1 MANIYVRS
9 TDGNDADNG
18 STWALAKALL
28 TGASAIEAAGDTI
41 FVSDNHA
48 ESVASA
54 TITLSGSNSSPVRI
68 LCANDAAEPPT
79 ALAETATVT
88 ITGTTFSITGTVY
101 VYGIIFIFTTVSSSA
116 MGFQTSAH
124 GQTYEKC
131 IFRVTGA
138 STSTSLNF
146 GGTGSGNHQVTELI
160 NCKFRLAGSSHSI
173 GINRTVRIIGGS
185 WETGG
190 TVPGGIFNMGQG
202 ARGGQLLVDGFDFSN
217 INTTT
222 NLVQTMTEGSCRAVF
237 RNVKLPA
244 SWTGLI
250 VASGALKMGS
260 RVELWNSDNADT
272 NYRMWIEDY
281 SGSIK
286 QETTIVKSGGASD
299 GTTTLSWKMA
309 SSANIAYPVL
319 TLDSPEIYSKW
330 IETVGS
336 SVTATVEIVHDSQG
350 SGTSSAFTD
359 EEIFIDLYY
368 LGTSGVPLSLLATD
382 RKADVLATAAD
393 QASSSETWTTTGLT
407 TPVKQKLS
415 VTFTPQEKG
424 VVFAVVRL
432 AKASKTVY
440 VNPVITLT

>member
-18 STWALAKALL
+18 STWALAKALI
-28 TGASAIEAAGDTI
+28 TGASAGESAGDTI

-54 TITLSGSNSSPVRI
+54 TITLSGSNANPVRI
-68 LCANDAAEPPT
+68 LCVDDSAEPPT
-79 ALAETATVT
+79 ALAETATMT
-88 ITGTTFSITGTVY
+88 ITGTSFSLTGTVY
-101 VYGIIFIFTTVSSSA
+101 VYGMIFIFSTTSSSA
-116 MGFQTSAH
+116 MAFQTSAH

-138 STSTSLNF
+138 ASSTALNF
-146 GGTGSGNHQVTELI
+146 GGTGSGNHQITELKD
-160 NCKFRLAGSSHSI
+160 CKFRLAGVNHSV
-173 GINRTVRIIGGS
+173 GINRTVHIIGGS
-185 WETGG
+185 WESGG
-190 TVPGGIFNMGQG
+190 TTPTGVFNMGQG

-217 INTTT
+217 LTSGV
-222 NLVQTMTEGSCRAVF
+222 NLVQTMTEGSSRAVF
-237 RNVKLPA
+237 RNCKLPA
-244 SWTGLI
+244 SWSGAI

-272 NYRMWIEDY
+272 NYEMWIEDY

-330 IETVGS
+330 IDTVGS
-336 SVTATVEIVHDSQG
+336 PVTATVEIVHDSQG
-350 SGTSSAFTD
+350 AGTSNAFTD

-368 LGTSGVPLSLLATD
+368 LGTSGIPLSLITSN
-382 RKADVLATAAD
+382 RKSDVLATAAD
-393 QASSSETWTTTGLT
+393 QDSSSETWTTTGLT

-415 VTFTPQEKG
+415 VTFTPEEKG

-440 VNPVITLT
+440 INPVITLT

>member
-68 LCANDAAEPPT
+68 LCVDDAAEPPT
-79 ALAETATVT
+79 ALAETATIT

-101 VYGIIFIFTTVSSSA
+101 VYGIIFIFTTTSSSA

-138 STSTSLNF
+138 STSTAINF
-146 GGTGSGNHQVTELI
+146 GGTGTGNHQITELI
-160 NCKFRLAGSSHSI
+160 NCKFRLAGSAHSI
-173 GINRTVRIIGGS
+173 GINRTVHIIGGS

-190 TVPGGIFNMGQG
+190 TVPSGIFNLGQG
-202 ARGGQLLVDGFDFSN
+202 ARGGHLLVDGFDFSN

-222 NLVQTMTEGSCRAVF
+222 NLVQTMTEGSSRAVF

-260 RVELWNSDNADT
+260 RVELWNSDSADT

-330 IETVGS
+330 IESVGS

-350 SGTSSAFTD
+350 SGTSGAFTD
-359 EEIFIDLYY
+359 DEIFIDLYY

-382 RKADVLATAAD
+382 RKAHVLATAAD
-393 QASSSETWTTTGLT
+393 QDSSSETWTTTGLT

-440 VNPVITLT
+440 INPVIALT